1 VRKRPFDPPSTSGTI
16 EQRRVAMESKLEEEL
31 IRHEKN
37 LKRFL
42 ESLGGSGF
50 GALLQ
55 QLTA

>member
-1 VRKRPFDPPSTSGTI
+1 
-16 EQRRVAMESKLEEEL
+16 MESKLEEEL

-37 LKRFL
+37 LNRFFL